1 MESKMFILAVV
12 ALVISLAVG
21 TCVTS
26 INEQVTIE
34 VTSKDRSTSVGR
46 SIYQVYTK
54 GETFRIGDSVYY
66 MVWNSADRYS
76 KLKVGKKYRCK
87 ASGIRVPMMSMFR
100 NLIHCQKLN

>member
-1 MESKMFILAVV
+1 MDKMMILMVFSVV
-12 ALVISLAVG
+12 AIVGLG

-34 VTSKDRSTSVGR
+34 VTSKDRSTSEGR

-54 GETFRIGDSVYY
+54 GETFRVGDSVYY

-76 KLKVGKKYRCK
+76 KLKVGKKYSCK
-87 ASGIRVPMMSMFR
+87 ASGIRAPMMSMFR
-100 NLIHCQKLN
+100 NLIHCQKLK